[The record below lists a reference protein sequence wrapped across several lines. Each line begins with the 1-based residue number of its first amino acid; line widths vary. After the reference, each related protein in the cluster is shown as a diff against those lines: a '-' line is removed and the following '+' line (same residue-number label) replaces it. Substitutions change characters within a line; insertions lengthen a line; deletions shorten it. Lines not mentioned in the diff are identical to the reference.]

1 MEKQKAHL
9 GTYKSV
15 DLPAFFKNIAE
26 ASQQMGRDLETGLA
40 RLSEAVPLAT
50 QAFQNRV
57 KELNQLF
64 GGSTTNDQK

>member
-9 GTYKSV
+9 GTYKAV
-15 DLPAFFKNIAE
+15 DLPAFFNNIAE
-26 ASQQMGRDLETGLA
+26 TSQQISKDLEAGLA

-50 QAFQNRV
+50 EAFQNRV

-64 GGSTTNDQK
+64 GGSKTE